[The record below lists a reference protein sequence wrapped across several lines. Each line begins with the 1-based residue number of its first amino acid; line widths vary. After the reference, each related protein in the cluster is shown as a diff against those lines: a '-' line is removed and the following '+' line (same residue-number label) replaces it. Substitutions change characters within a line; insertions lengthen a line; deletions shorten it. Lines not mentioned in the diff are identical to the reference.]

1 MLESENTKDI
11 YLVNKKMSKVD
22 FCTKKAK
29 GKANFGASEA
39 LNLIKQHVVAG
50 ELFYL

>member
-1 MLESENTKDI
+1 MLASENTKDI
-11 YLVNKKMSKVD
+11 YLDNIKMSKVD
-22 FCTKKAK
+22 FCIKKAK
-29 GKANFGASEA
+29 GKANCEVSEA

>member
-1 MLESENTKDI
+1 MLVSENRKDI
-11 YLVNKKMSKVD
+11 YLINIKVSKVD
-22 FCTKKAK
+22 FCIKKAK
-29 GKANFGASEA
+29 GKANCGDFET